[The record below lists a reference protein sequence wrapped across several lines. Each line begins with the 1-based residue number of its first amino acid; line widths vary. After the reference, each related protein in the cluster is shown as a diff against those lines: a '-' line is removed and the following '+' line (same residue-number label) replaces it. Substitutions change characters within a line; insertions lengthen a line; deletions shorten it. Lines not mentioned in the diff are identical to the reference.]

1 MGNKKISRG
10 HKSVFIGDKPSPQ
23 KNYPTP
29 GEQIADL
36 VLKDMAKGNIEGG
49 VNLLKRNMGMKKD
62 IEKECEGIK
71 KSLGMSYDI
80 EEFIERGFW

>member
-1 MGNKKISRG
+1 
-10 HKSVFIGDKPSPQ
+10 
-23 KNYPTP
+23 
-29 GEQIADL
+29 
-36 VLKDMAKGNIEGG
+36 
-49 VNLLKRNMGMKKD
+49 MKKD

>member
-1 MGNKKISRG
+1 MANKKSPWG
-10 HKSVFIGDKPSPQ
+10 FNGNKPSPQ
-23 KNYPTP
+23 KYYPTP

>member
-1 MGNKKISRG
+1 MGKK
-10 HKSVFIGDKPSPQ
+10 KSPWGF
-23 KNYPTP
+23 N
-29 GEQIADL
+29 
-36 VLKDMAKGNIEGG
+36 GN
-49 VNLLKRNMGMKKD
+49 KRNMGMKKD